1 MASFDFFF
9 LKIGIDVD
17 VQLKSG
23 WTPLMLAASLAFL
36 DMVELLINNWANVNF
51 QKGNNS
57 SVGES

>member
-1 MASFDFFF
+1 
-9 LKIGIDVD
+9 
-17 VQLKSG
+17 
-23 WTPLMLAASLAFL
+23 MLAASLAFL